1 LYDLFFLDE
10 NNGWAVGSKGSI
22 IHTIDG
28 GETWELQS
36 QGLTSNFLRGI
47 HFTFPTNGYVVGNE
61 KTLLKYTEVSG
72 VGESETIQFEI
83 YPNPAGKK
91 FGVRSSEF
99 GVNGGTLEIYD
110 LNGRKLLEKQIPK
123 GSETVEVD
131 VSSLESG
138 VYFCRLISKN
148 KSATQKLIIQK

>member
-1 LYDLFFLDE
+1 ME
-10 NNGWAVGSKGSI
+10 
-22 IHTIDG
+22 
-28 GETWELQS
+28 
-36 QGLTSNFLRGI
+36 
-47 HFTFPTNGYVVGNE
+47 
-61 KTLLKYTEVSG
+61 
-72 VGESETIQFEI
+72 
-83 YPNPAGKK
+83 

-110 LNGRKLLEKQIPK
+110 LNGRKLIEKHIQA
-123 GSETVEVD
+123 GAEEFEVD